1 MDKVVIRRA
10 KVEDAQECGR
20 ICYEAFRAI
29 AEEHRFPPDL
39 PSPEAAIGVLAHMF
53 AKPGIYGVVAER
65 EGKILGSNC
74 LDERM
79 QVAGVGPVTVD
90 PQGQNQQVGRKLME
104 AVLDRVAERK
114 FPGVRLIQ
122 AGYHT
127 RSLSLYAK
135 LGFVVREP
143 VACMQ
148 GRAIGKVP
156 REYKV
161 RPVETK
167 DVEACN
173 TLCSH
178 VHGHHR
184 VGELQDGI
192 ASGAAIL
199 AEREGQLEAY
209 ASTVGFFGHAV
220 ARSNE
225 AMQALLGAAESF
237 RGPGI
242 LVPTRNAELF
252 LWCLTN
258 GLRVAQPMTLMT
270 KGLYS
275 EPAGSFLPSINF

>member
-1 MDKVVIRRA
+1 METVSIRGA

-39 PSPEAAIGVLAHMF
+39 PSPEVAIGVLAHMF
-53 AKPGIYGVVAER
+53 GKPGIYCVVAER
-65 EGKILGSNC
+65 EGRILGSNC

-104 AVLDRVAERK
+104 AVLDRAAERK

-122 AGYHT
+122 AGYHI

-143 VACMQ
+143 LACMQ
-148 GRAIGKVP
+148 GQPIGKAP
-156 REYKV
+156 SEYNV

-167 DVEACN
+167 DVEGCN
-173 TLCSH
+173 MLCVR

-192 ASGAAIL
+192 ETGAAVL
-199 AEREGQLEAY
+199 AEREGRLEAY
-209 ASTVGFFGHAV
+209 ASTIGFFGHAV
-220 ARSNE
+220 ARNNE

-258 GLRVAQPMTLMT
+258 GLRVVQPMTLMT

>member
-1 MDKVVIRRA
+1 METISIRRA

-20 ICYEAFRAI
+20 ICYEAFKAI
-29 AEEHRFPPDL
+29 AEEHRFLPDL
-39 PSPEAAIGVLAHMF
+39 PSPEVAIGVLTHLF
-53 AKPGIYGVVAER
+53 SEPGIYCVVAER
-65 EGKILGSNC
+65 DGKILGSNC

-79 QVAGVGPVTVD
+79 QIAGVGPITID
-90 PQGQNQQVGRKLME
+90 PRGQNQQLGRRLME
-104 AVLDRVAERK
+104 AVLERAVESR

-122 AGYHT
+122 AGYHN

-143 VACMQ
+143 LACMQ
-148 GRAIGKVP
+148 GRPIGKVP
-156 REYKV
+156 SGYKV
-161 RPVETK
+161 RPIETK

-173 TLCSH
+173 ALCVE

-184 VGELQDGI
+184 VGELKDGMET
-192 ASGAAIL
+192 GAALL
-199 AEREGQLEAY
+199 AEHEGRLEAY

-220 ARSNE
+220 ARNNE

-252 LWCLTN
+252 LWCLTM
-258 GLRVAQPMTLMT
+258 GLRVVQPMTLMT